1 MSTQTSRLRM
11 QKTTDDK
18 IFYVF
23 VYIVLSVLTVT
34 LLYPLIYIVSSS
46 LSSGVAVTTGKVI
59 LWPVDFS
66 IEGYK
71 RVFGYS
77 KVWIGYRN
85 TLFYT
90 VVGTAI
96 NVAVTLFCAYPL
108 ARRNLPHRGVIMFL
122 FSFTMIFS
130 GGMIPSYL
138 LVSSLGLINTVWALL
153 LPGAMGVYQ
162 MIVTRT
168 FISVTIPEELLEATQ
183 IDGCND
189 FRFFSMF
196 VLPLSKAI
204 IAVIALQYAVG
215 HWNSYFSAFL
225 YLSDNKLY
233 PLQLY
238 LREILVLSQIDTSE
252 LVDDETLIRLQGMA
266 ELLKFAL
273 IVVATAPIMCL
284 YPFLQK
290 YFVTGI
296 MIGSIKG

>member
-1 MSTQTSRLRM
+1 LA
-11 QKTTDDK
+11 
-18 IFYVF
+18 
-23 VYIVLSVLTVT
+23 
-34 LLYPLIYIVSSS
+34 VS
-46 LSSGVAVTTGKVI
+46 TGKVV

-66 IEGYK
+66 VEGYK
-71 RVFGYS
+71 RVFGYA
-77 KVWIGYRN
+77 KIWIGYRN
-85 TLFYT
+85 TVFYT
-90 VVGTAI
+90 VAGTAI
-96 NVAVTLFCAYPL
+96 NVVITLFCAYPL
-108 ARRNLPHRGVIMFL
+108 ARRDLPHRGVITFL

-138 LVSSLGLINTVWALL
+138 LISSLGMMNTIWAMLI
-153 LPGAMGVYQ
+153 PGALGVYQ

-168 FISVTIPEELLEATQ
+168 FITSTIPQELMEATQ

-196 VLPLSKAI
+196 VVPLSKAV

-215 HWNSYFSAFL
+215 HWNSYFNAYL
-225 YLSDNKLY
+225 YLSNNKLY

-238 LREILVLSQIDTSE
+238 LREILVLSQIDVSE
-252 LVDDETLIRLQGMA
+252 LIEEDTLVKMQGLA

-290 YFVTGI
+290 YFVSGI
-296 MIGSIKG
+296 MIGSLKG

>member
-1 MSTQTSRLRM
+1 MSVSRSYIR
-11 QKTTDDK
+11 KSTDDR
-18 IFYVF
+18 IFYCF
-23 VYIVLSVLTVT
+23 VYTVLTVLT
-34 LLYPLIYIVSSS
+34 VSLLYPIIYVISSS
-46 LSSGVAVTTGKVI
+46 LSSGLAVSTGKVV

-71 RVFGYS
+71 RVFGYT

-85 TLFYT
+85 TVFYT
-90 VVGTAI
+90 VAGTFI
-96 NVAVTLFCAYPL
+96 NVLITLLCAYPL
-108 ARRNLPHRGVIMFL
+108 ARRTLPHRNIIMFL

-130 GGMIPSYL
+130 GGMIPTYL
-138 LVSSLGLINTVWALL
+138 LISSLGMMNTIWAMLI
-153 LPGAMGVYQ
+153 PGALGVYQ

-168 FISVTIPEELLEATQ
+168 FIATTIPLELLEATQ

-189 FRFFSMF
+189 IMFFSMF
-196 VLPLSKAI
+196 VVPLSKAV

-215 HWNSYFSAFL
+215 HWNSYFNAYL

-252 LVDDETLIRLQGMA
+252 LIDEDTLVRMQGMA
-266 ELLKFAL
+266 DLLKFAL

>member
-1 MSTQTSRLRM
+1 MAAISKSRIQMST
-11 QKTTDDK
+11 DDR
-18 IFYVF
+18 IFYF
-23 VYIVLSVLTVT
+23 SVYAIISLLTVSLIYPLLYVLS
-34 LLYPLIYIVSSS
+34 SSF
-46 LSSGVAVTTGKVI
+46 SSGLAVSTGKVI

-96 NVAVTLFCAYPL
+96 NVAVTMCCAYPL
-108 ARRNLPHRGVIMFL
+108 ARRGLPHRGVITFL

-130 GGMIPSYL
+130 GGMIPAYL
-138 LVSSLGLINTVWALL
+138 LISSLGLLNTVWAMIV
-153 LPGAMGVYQ
+153 PGAMGVYQ

-168 FISVTIPEELLEATQ
+168 FITVTIPPELIEATQ

-189 FRFFSMF
+189 FMFFSMF
-196 VLPLSKAI
+196 VIPLSKAI

-215 HWNSYFSAFL
+215 HWNSYFNAYL

-252 LVDDETLIRLQGMA
+252 LVDEDTLVRMQGMA
-266 ELLKFAL
+266 DLLKYAL

-290 YFVTGI
+290 YFVRGI
-296 MIGSIKG
+296 MIGSLKG